1 MEVRVQTVDSLLDY
15 VANSTASEELSFVSS
30 FTSTSREYFLS
41 TIKIVSLVCKDS
53 WRGLKPTLLIDFKL
67 SKIPLVLLFI

>member
-53 WRGLKPTLLIDFKL
+53 WRGLKSTLLIDFKL